1 MARLDSRRTNLGVFA
16 VVFASTI
23 TGLATFL
30 AGTDSMWWLFWM
42 HGAIGLSLLALLW
55 WKGKVIL
62 RGLTSRWP
70 SVSAVLSILTL
81 GILLTIIGTGVYSA
95 MARGGKLG
103 PWGMLEVHVGG
114 ALIIIPLF
122 VIHLFGRW
130 VPPAKRDLSRRVLL
144 RAGTLG
150 AAGFAVRLATQGIA
164 RASHLAGAKRR
175 FTGSHLIGKPGD
187 DFPDV
192 SWLFDD
198 PDHVDPQRWRLE
210 VRGHVESPFSI
221 DYAELS
227 SATRERTRAT
237 IDCTGGWYSEQE
249 WDGVRLG
256 ALLDRAG
263 VRKGTRSIVVRSVT
277 GYSRAYPVAE
287 ARTLLLALGV
297 AGKPLDHGHGFPAR
311 VVAPGRRGYW
321 WVKWV
326 HAIEANSAPSWL
338 QPPVPLQ

>member
-1 MARLDSRRTNLGVFA
+1 MTRIDSRRTNLGVFA
-16 VVFASTI
+16 IVIASTI

-55 WKGKVIL
+55 WKGKVIF
-62 RGLTSRWP
+62 RGLRSRWP
-70 SVSAVLSILTL
+70 SPSAILSILTL
-81 GILLTIIGTGVYSA
+81 AILFAIIGTGVYSS
-95 MARGGKLG
+95 MARGGRIG
-103 PWGMLEVHVGG
+103 PWVMLEIHVGG

-144 RAGTLG
+144 RAGALG
-150 AAGFAVRLATQGIA
+150 AAGAAIRLGTEGIVRAA
-164 RASHLAGAKRR
+164 NLAGARRR
-175 FTGSHLIGKPGD
+175 FTGSHLTGKPGE

-198 PDHVDPQRWRLE
+198 PDPIDTGRWRLQ
-210 VRGHVESPFSI
+210 VRGEVERPFSLG
-221 DYAELS
+221 YAELAAS
-227 SATRERTRAT
+227 PRDRAHAT
-237 IDCTGGWYSEQE
+237 IDCTGGWYSEQA
-249 WDGVRLG
+249 WDGVRVG
-256 ALLDRAG
+256 ELLDRAG
-263 VRKGTRSIVVRSVT
+263 VKPNTRSIVFRSVT
-277 GYSRAYPVAE
+277 GYARAYPVAE
-287 ARTLLLALGV
+287 ARTVLLALGV
-297 AGKPLDHGHGFPAR
+297 AGAPLDHGHGFPAR

-326 HAIEANSAPSWL
+326 RTIEASSAPSWL

>member
-16 VVFASTI
+16 IVIASTI

-30 AGTDSMWWLFWM
+30 AGSHSTWWLFWT
-42 HGAIGLSLLALLW
+42 HGAMGFALVALLW
-55 WKGKVIL
+55 WKGKVIF

-70 SVSAVLSILTL
+70 SASSWLSLLTL
-81 GILLTIIGTGVYSA
+81 GILIAIIGSGIYSA

-122 VIHLFGRW
+122 VAHLVGRW

-144 RAGTLG
+144 RAGALAG
-150 AAGFAVRLATQGIA
+150 AGLAVRLAIEGVTKGA
-164 RASHLAGAKRR
+164 NLAGVDRR
-175 FTGSHLIGKPGD
+175 FTGSHMIGEPGE

-192 SWLFDD
+192 SWLFDNPKPID
-198 PDHVDPQRWRLE
+198 PGAWRLDVAGHVDNPL
-210 VRGHVESPFSI
+210 SI
-221 DYAELS
+221 EYAALAAEQQG
-227 SATRERTRAT
+227 RVVAT
-237 IDCTGGWYSEQE
+237 IDCTGGWYSKQHWE
-249 WDGVRLG
+249 GVRLG
-256 ALLDRAG
+256 DLLDRAG
-263 VRKGTRSIVVRSVT
+263 VREGARSIVITSVT
-277 GYSRAYPVAE
+277 GYKRAYPVAE
-287 ARTLLLALGV
+287 ARTLLLATRV

-311 VVAPGRRGYW
+311 IVAPGRRGYW

-326 HAIEANSAPSWL
+326 RKVEASSQPSWL

>member
-1 MARLDSRRTNLGVFA
+1 MTRLDSRRTNLGVFGI
-16 VVFASTI
+16 VIGSTI

-62 RGLTSRWP
+62 SGLASRWP
-70 SVSAVLSILTL
+70 STSAILSILTL
-81 GILLTIIGTGVYSA
+81 AILLAIIGSGVYSA

-103 PWGMLEVHVGG
+103 PWVMLEVHVGG

-144 RAGTLG
+144 RAGALGVAG
-150 AAGFAVRLATQGIA
+150 AAIRLASEGVT
-164 RASHLAGAKRR
+164 RAANLAGSRRR
-175 FTGSHLIGKPGD
+175 FTGSHLMGKPGE

-198 PDHVDPQRWRLE
+198 PDPIDPERWRLKVE
-210 VRGHVESPFSI
+210 GHVDRPLSLG
-221 DYAELS
+221 YAELAS
-227 SATRERTRAT
+227 TTRERTRAT
-237 IDCTGGWYSEQE
+237 IDCTGGWYSEQD
-249 WDGVRLG
+249 WDGVRVG
-256 ALLDRAG
+256 SLLDRAG
-263 VRKGTRSIVVRSVT
+263 VKPSTRSIVFRSVT
-277 GYSRAYPVAE
+277 GYARAYPVDE

-297 AGKPLDHGHGFPAR
+297 AGAPLDHGHGFPAR
-311 VVAPGRRGYW
+311 VVAPGRRGYA

-326 HAIEANSAPSWL
+326 RTIEASAAPSWL